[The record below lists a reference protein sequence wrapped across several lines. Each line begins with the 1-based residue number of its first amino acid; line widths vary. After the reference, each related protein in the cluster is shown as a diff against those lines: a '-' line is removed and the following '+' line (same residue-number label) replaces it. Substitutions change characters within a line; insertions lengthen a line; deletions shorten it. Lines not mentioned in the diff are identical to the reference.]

1 MVAALFRAAWP
12 DAKLGFAFFA
22 SKIVAAMHIL
32 MCEHAHEILAKE
44 IILLMQQK
52 KIQCTRKLEAMRSS
66 VLHSVEKDL
75 KDLDIV
81 IQPDEVGLA
90 GFVAIADTSKHR
102 QHILD
107 EICTLRCPAC
117 HEVCFVLCH
126 FIIIS
131 C

>member
-52 KIQCTRKLEAMRSS
+52 KIQCTRKLENELSSNTCVKDAMIELCDRAFF
-66 VLHSVEKDL
+66 
-75 KDLDIV
+75 
-81 IQPDEVGLA
+81 IQ
-90 GFVAIADTSKHR
+90 SKR
-102 QHILD
+102 I
-107 EICTLRCPAC
+107 
-117 HEVCFVLCH
+117 
-126 FIIIS
+126 
-131 C
+131 